1 MDTSRGNVLDPNC
14 PSRVVLDRIAGKW
27 TGLIVLA
34 LADQTL
40 RFGELRTQIGGV
52 APKVLTQTLRSMED
66 DGLVTRHIYA
76 EVPPR
81 VEYALTELG
90 RSLMEP
96 LAVIRNWAED
106 NVSKILAAREASAAR
121 QEDAD
126 LRGMIA
132 DAPNGA
138 HPRT

>member
-1 MDTSRGNVLDPNC
+1 MDSTDRPGNVFDPDC

-34 LADQTL
+34 LGDQTL
-40 RFGELRTQIGGV
+40 RFGELRERVGGV

-66 DGLVTRHIYA
+66 DGLVTRHVYA

-90 RSLMEP
+90 RSLDEP
-96 LAVIRNWAED
+96 LHAIQQWAERH
-106 NVSKILAAREASAAR
+106 VSTILEHRRAAEAAAR
-121 QEDAD
+121 
-126 LRGMIA
+126 
-132 DAPNGA
+132 
-138 HPRT
+138 